1 MIQQNQI
8 YWIDCIKTILI
19 YLMVL
24 GHITTTNPDFK
35 QWIYTF
41 HMPCFFIVSGFLY
54 KPSSIKKS
62 FESLFFPVFII
73 SIFNLLYRFII
84 LFYGFK
90 IPWDLKIYILYPINS
105 FILFPSSQ
113 ISSDIFTGLWY
124 IEILF
129 LLKILTDKFHSWI
142 STLILVIICTI
153 YHLLKINNIFPLLNN
168 LLIERIIHCY
178 FFFIVGV
185 YIHKVKFVEVL
196 KKIPKSIAFF
206 CAILSLC
213 CLYIMSKQMGTIDIY
228 SSLYGNNYILYNI
241 IPPLYFIS
249 FSFLF
254 YSIERFIKTTFIED
268 ISIGTLLILGIH
280 STIISIISRILK
292 MIGYDISII
301 PYWILGIIILLI
313 TLVPIK
319 YFKKKYPIMLG
330 KTSIKLK
337 K

>member
-1 MIQQNQI
+1 MIQQNRI
-8 YWIDCIKTILI
+8 YWLDCIKAILI
-19 YLMVL
+19 YLMVI
-24 GHITTTNPDFK
+24 GHITTTNLDLR
-35 QWIYTF
+35 QWMYTF

-54 KPSSIKKS
+54 KPSSIHKS
-62 FESLFFPVFII
+62 FKSLFFPVFII

-90 IPWDLKIYILYPINS
+90 IPWDFKIYILYPINS

-129 LLKILTDKFHSWI
+129 LLRILTNKFQSWI
-142 STLILVIICTI
+142 STLIIIAICTT
-153 YHLLKINNIFPLLNN
+153 YHLLTINNIYPQLNN
-168 LLIERIIHCY
+168 LLIERIFHCY
-178 FFFIVGV
+178 FFFIIGV
-185 YIHKVKFVEVL
+185 YIHKIRIMEIL
-196 KKIPKSIAFF
+196 NKIPKHIAFC

-213 CLYIMSKQMGTIDIY
+213 CLCIISKQMGIIDIY
-228 SSLYGNNYILYNI
+228 SNLYGNNYILYNI
-241 IPPLYFIS
+241 IPPLYFIT
-249 FSFLF
+249 FSILF

-280 STIISIISRILK
+280 STIISIISKIFK
-292 MIGYDISII
+292 MLECNISII
-301 PYWILGIIILLI
+301 PYWILGIIILSI

-330 KTSIKLK
+330 KTSIKEK
-337 K
+337 R